1 METFMQALGVGAL
14 VLLAIIGLVVGMIAG
29 ALLGRRK
36 LVYGLAG
43 AVGAVALP
51 FVLVALGVTALA
63 GASLVLLLVVGVIG
77 AVILML
83 LVRMFFD
90 TISRRR

>member
-29 ALLGRRK
+29 ALLGQRK